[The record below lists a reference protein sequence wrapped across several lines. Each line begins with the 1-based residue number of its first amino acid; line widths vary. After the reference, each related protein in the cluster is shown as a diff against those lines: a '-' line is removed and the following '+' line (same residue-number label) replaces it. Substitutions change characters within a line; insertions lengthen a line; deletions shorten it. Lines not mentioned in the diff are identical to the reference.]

1 MPDVGRR
8 EFIAL
13 LGGAAAAWPVMA
25 RAQQGDR
32 MRRIGFIQI
41 VAENDP
47 EAQTRITAFQ
57 QGLAAF
63 DWIEGRNIRIVYR
76 FAAGGEAARIQTHVT
91 ELVNSAPDLIVAGG
105 TPVIAALKQATSTI
119 PIVFAIVN
127 DPVGQGFVASL
138 ARPGGNITGFT
149 MIEFDMVGKWVEL
162 LKEMAPA
169 VRRAALIFNPET
181 GPFYPVFLRQFGAVP
196 ASIGIELAAAPVRNR
211 TDLEATV
218 ATLTREPDGGLI
230 VAADAF
236 NAAHRPLIME
246 LVERHRLPAIYY
258 LRQAVA
264 EGGLMSYG
272 PNHADIARR
281 SASYVDRILKGAK
294 PADLPVQQPTKFEL
308 AINLKTA
315 RALGLKPPV
324 SLVARADEVIE

>member
-1 MPDVGRR
+1 VKRR
-8 EFIAL
+8 EFISL
-13 LGGAAAAWPVMA
+13 LGGAAGWPLAA
-25 RAQQGDR
+25 RAQQPER
-32 MRRIGFIQI
+32 MRRIGFIQV

-47 EAQTRITAFQ
+47 EAQARITAFQ
-57 QGLAAF
+57 QGLAAL
-63 DWIEGRNIRIVYR
+63 DWVEGRNIRIIYR
-76 FAAGGEAARIQTHVT
+76 FAAAGDAARIQTHVA
-91 ELVNSAPDLIVAGG
+91 ELVSSAPDLIVAGG

-127 DPVGQGFVASL
+127 DPVGQGFITSL

-149 MIEFDMVGKWVEL
+149 FIEFEMVGKWLEL

-196 ASIGIELAAAPVRNR
+196 ASIGTELAAAPVHSRA
-211 TDLEATV
+211 DLEATI
-218 ATLTREPDGGLI
+218 ATLTRESDGGLI

-236 NAAHRPLIME
+236 NAAHRPLIMQW
-246 LVERHRLPAIYY
+246 VERHRLPSIYY
-258 LRQAVA
+258 LRQAVV

-272 PNHADIARR
+272 PDLADIVRR
-281 SASYVDRILKGAK
+281 SASYVDRILRGAN

-315 RALGLKPPV
+315 KALGLTVPPT
-324 SLVARADEVIE
+324 LIARADEVIE

>member
-1 MPDVGRR
+1 MMKRR
-8 EFIAL
+8 EFITL
-13 LGGAAAAWPVMA
+13 LGGAAAAWPMA
-25 RAQQGDR
+25 VRAQQVDR
-32 MRRIGFIQI
+32 MRRIGFIQV

-47 EAQTRITAFQ
+47 EAQARITAFQ
-57 QGLAAF
+57 QGLAAL
-63 DWIEGRNIRIVYR
+63 DWIEGRNIRIIYR
-76 FAAGGEAARIQTHVT
+76 FATAGDATRIQANVA
-91 ELVNSAPDLIVAGG
+91 ELVNSAPDLIVASG
-105 TPVIAALKQATSTI
+105 TPVIAALKRATSTI

-127 DPVGQGFVASL
+127 DPVGQGFITSL

-149 MIEFDMVGKWVEL
+149 MIEFEMVGKWLEL

-196 ASIGIELAAAPVRNR
+196 ASIGTELAAAPVRNR
-211 TDLEATV
+211 ADLEATV
-218 ATLTREPDGGLI
+218 ATLTREPDAGLI

-236 NAAHRPLIME
+236 TAAHRPLIME
-246 LVERHRLPAIYY
+246 LVERYRLPAIYY

-272 PNHADIARR
+272 PDLSDIVRR
-281 SASYVDRILKGAK
+281 SASYVDRILKGAN
-294 PADLPVQQPTKFEL
+294 PADLPVQQPTKFQL

-315 RALGLKPPV
+315 KTLGLKAPPT
-324 SLVARADEVIE
+324 LLARADEVIE